1 MVSYFQSLFFIH
13 LVLKTLAN
21 GRPRIIGPSLDV
33 LPKKLVF
40 ELSET
45 ILDNIFFAE
54 TALCDDISAN
64 DTHVLE
70 FQDYGKRLITA
81 NKMSP
86 DAYVQMSI
94 LLAYYKLY
102 GKIECMYEPALTKQF
117 YHGRTEAIRG
127 ATPQAKKLCEIWCA
141 KESTPAQK
149 LEALRAATAEH
160 SRLTKEASFGLG
172 VDRHLFALKCLAER
186 KCAETGD
193 RMPRFFKSEPW
204 KTLNHTV
211 LSTSN
216 CGNPALRL

>member
-1 MVSYFQSLFFIH
+1 MD
-13 LVLKTLAN
+13 LVHGRGLITHVIQAQIERAATALKD
-21 GRPRIIGPSLDV
+21 GPSLDV
-33 LPKKLVF
+33 SPKKLVF
-40 ELSET
+40 ELSQP

-70 FQDYGKRLITA
+70 FRDYGKRLITA

-86 DAYVQMSI
+86 DAFVQMSI

-102 GKIECMYEPALTKQF
+102 GKVVCMYEPALTKQF

-127 ATPQAKKLCEIWCA
+127 ATMQAKKLCEIWWA
-141 KESTPAQK
+141 SDSTKEQK
-149 LEALRAATAEH
+149 LDALRTATIEH

-172 VDRHLFALKCLAER
+172 VDRHLFALKCIAER
-186 KCAETGD
+186 QCEEGILE
-193 RMPRFFKSEPW
+193 RRPRFFKSEAW
-204 KTLNHTV
+204 RMLNHTV

-216 CGNPALRL
+216 W